1 MNGLDLSRQFYEEY
15 GKKMLHEKFSQIESK
30 IAIALIGSGSECM
43 GYDDDISRDHDFDAG
58 FIIFISDD
66 INDKTKF
73 ELEREYSYLPNEFN
87 GFKREILSP
96 VGGNRK
102 GVKRIS
108 DFLFEKLGRRDAN
121 LSLTDFL
128 TIDEEY
134 LLEITNGEIFRDD
147 SEILINIWKKL
158 TYLPNDIKL
167 KKIAG
172 ELLIMA
178 QSGQYNYVRAKKRL
192 DIGAGKLSI
201 NKFVNSFIHFVFLI
215 NEVYMP
221 YYKWQFKSLKL
232 LSWPNLLYG
241 NLIYDNLINLLSVNK
256 DNIFTVEIENM
267 LNELSNICIDRL
279 NIDKLIMKRDNF
291 LESYAYQV
299 NNHIKDN
306 YIRNLNI
313 LVAV

>member
-1 MNGLDLSRQFYEEY
+1 MNTNPKKRSIGKTVCAILAVLLVLSGAELLYSNLALTVSRYTLRSEKVDSAIRIVFLSDLHGREF
-15 GKKMLHEKFSQIESK
+15 GT
-30 IAIALIGSGSECM
+30 
-43 GYDDDISRDHDFDAG
+43 D
-58 FIIFISDD
+58 
-66 INDKTKF
+66 N
-73 ELEREYSYLPNEFN
+73 ERL
-87 GFKREILSP
+87 
-96 VGGNRK
+96 
-102 GVKRIS
+102 
-108 DFLFEKLGRRDAN
+108 
-121 LSLTDFL
+121 
-128 TIDEEY
+128 
-134 LLEITNGEIFRDD
+134 
-147 SEILINIWKKL
+147 
-158 TYLPNDIKL
+158 L

-279 NIDKLIMKRDNF
+279 NIDKLIF
-291 LESYAYQV
+291 FFSLSLSFF
-299 NNHIKDN
+299 IP
-306 YIRNLNI
+306 
-313 LVAV
+313 